1 MVARIFPLLL
11 LWMQAASSL
20 WAEESIWS
28 DGARPEDAIVQQS
41 LARQWQDAWEGMSPE
56 ARSGF
61 QHLTG
66 SPYLPADFDRSTLE
80 TLLAQPT
87 KLPLVDAKSEG
98 ESLAVRGLRF
108 GLSVHPLQDDQP
120 LQYIQSPDGQM
131 VMNCFACHG
140 GNLFGTSFPGS
151 PNTLYALET
160 LTEQVRREKL
170 RTGKPLTHMDLGLMA
185 MPLGTTVGSSNAVMF
200 GVALMNYRNPDL
212 TIEPLRAPAE
222 MLHHDMDAPPWWHYR
237 RKQHLYID
245 GFAGKGHRGLMQFML
260 VKENGPEQFQEW
272 ESDFRD
278 VEAFLSELPVPK
290 YPLPIDDQR
299 AAAGKIVFEEHCS
312 RCHGTYGPDGKY
324 PELTVA
330 LEEVGTDPVRYE
342 ALTDRHRKS
351 YAGSWFAEV
360 ERHPTKVEVEGYV
373 APPLDGIWASAPYFH
388 NGSVPTLAQVIDPDK
403 RPKKWR
409 RNRLGIDLQQI
420 GLSVDPIEEDQKSK
434 PPRLA
439 PAERRWIFDTFRPGK
454 SNQGHDFGKG
464 LTDAQASDL
473 LEYLKTL

>member
-1 MVARIFPLLL
+1 MIALIFFLLL
-11 LWMQAASSL
+11 VGIQSASGVR
-20 WAEESIWS
+20 AEESIWS
-28 DGARPEDAIVQQS
+28 DRARPEDATVQQS
-41 LARQWQDAWEGMSPE
+41 LSRQWREAWERMSPE
-56 ARSGF
+56 AQRGYR
-61 QHLTG
+61 HLTG
-66 SPYLPADFDRSTLE
+66 STYLPADFDRSTLE
-80 TLLAQPT
+80 TLLSQPAN
-87 KLPLVDAKSEG
+87 LPLVDSNKEG
-98 ESLAVRGLRF
+98 QALAVRGLRF
-108 GLSVHPLQDDQP
+108 GLSVNPLNEEHP
-120 LQYIQSPDGQM
+120 LQYIPSDDGQM

-140 GNLFGTSFPGS
+140 GNLFGTSFPGA

-260 VKENGPEQFQEW
+260 VKENGPKQFQEW
-272 ESDFRD
+272 EADFRD

-290 YPLPIDDQR
+290 YPLPIEPR
-299 AAAGKIVFEEHCS
+299 KAESGKIVFEEHCS

-324 PELTVA
+324 PELTVS
-330 LEEVGTDPVRYE
+330 LEEVGTDAVRYE
-342 ALTDRHRKS
+342 ALTERHRRG
-351 YAGSWFAEV
+351 YAESWFAEV
-360 ERHPTKVEVEGYV
+360 ERHPTKVEVDGYV

-388 NGSVPTLAQVIDPDK
+388 NGSVPTLAQVIAPDK
-403 RPKKWR
+403 RPAKWR
-409 RNRLGIDLQQI
+409 RNRLGIDFQQI
-420 GLSVDPIEEDQKSK
+420 GLSVERMEEDQKSK
-434 PPRLA
+434 PTRLS
-439 PAERRWIFDTFRPGK
+439 PAERRWIFDTTRPGK

-464 LTDAQASDL
+464 LTDAQVSDL